1 MKKIKNI
8 KNSQWFMIGLI
19 IIIVSIFTLSYNY
32 LLDKKKVVYTKMNI
46 KLFESEMSENIN
58 KQETEKIVN
67 DKVEAIEQTQV
78 IQEENTDNKISFEY
92 IGLIE
97 IPKINLK
104 KGFLDP
110 SSSYNKV
117 NYNVTVINTS
127 VFPDVELGNFILAAH
142 SGNAYNSYFGKLYKL
157 KKEDVVYIYYK
168 NIKYEYKIVNIY
180 EVPKTGKINIYRNF
194 DATTLTLITCTLN
207 DNTKQ
212 TVYIAELYKKTNY

>member
-1 MKKIKNI
+1 MKKLKNI

-19 IIIVSIFTLSYNY
+19 IILLSLFILSYNY

-46 KLFESEMSENIN
+46 KLFESEMSENIT
-58 KQETEKIVN
+58 KEKPEKIKN

-78 IQEENTDNKISFEY
+78 IEEKNTNNKISFEY
-92 IGLIE
+92 LGLIE

-110 SSSYNKV
+110 KSSYNKV
-117 NYNVTVINTS
+117 DYNVTVINTS
-127 VFPDVELGNFILAAH
+127 VFPDVNLGNFILAAH

-157 KKEDVVYIYYK
+157 KKGDVAYIYYK
-168 NIKYEYKIVNIY
+168 NVKYEYKIVNIY
-180 EVPKTGKINIYRNF
+180 EVPKVGEVNIYRNF

-207 DNTKQ
+207 SNSKQ
-212 TVYIAELYKKTNY
+212 TVYIAELYKKSNY